1 MKGTALNSI
10 FPNIAFSLIIQ
21 SKF

>member
-21 SKF
+21 SKL